1 MIKRHTTFYVSK
13 IKPLNFCGK
22 EIGHMVEGSSFEP
35 PFEIEPTEGEHD
47 FNKCDNCKKNLNE
60 LKERLTI
67 KFNGNGTN
75 KKAFP
80 FCCTGHSN
88 LENIKEFNRAY
99 FVNVPEMVAKKFIYT
114 NQHIT
119 NNHSSE
125 NWYKK
130 ITDYIYCVVE
140 SFGEMPTGCGE
151 SLYLSDYFYH
161 ITYMLKKNKDVPTD
175 KKNRILEYINSYFLP
190 NKKPETD
197 FHILLNT
204 HEKWLKEFP
213 FELKNYFGNLKQ
225 HFEKHLPLLNGN
237 IEVNIYSGL
246 AKAKLHTESSLIEAL
261 INLTK
266 ELLNKINVRELV
278 EQGIISD
285 LNKHRFELESESL
298 RIDTDKITKD
308 FSKGELQ
315 YIKALKKWL
324 QLHKEYFK
332 EITPLLKAL
341 PPQPIENNGNVLA
354 ITNNFDSIKII
365 DVYNHFKKGLV
376 EKRYLTEGELISYLK
391 AAFEQMAVPE
401 TLFKIKDAPTK
412 FKTMK
417 VFHEYYKNIAGKPHG
432 KQKKYA
438 ALLGNYFEGFTTDNV
453 STNFNK

>member
-1 MIKRHTTFYVSK
+1 MNNPFIEIDAEHFTKPAFE
-13 IKPLNFCGK
+13 IKPIDGYEAPENFPNCCNFHKSIFEEAKGWFETDPTCNPLK
-22 EIGHMVEGSSFEP
+22 VVQQLSYTEHHISKQIEI
-35 PFEIEPTEGEHD
+35 TD
-47 FNKCDNCKKNLNE
+47 
-60 LKERLTI
+60 
-67 KFNGNGTN
+67 
-75 KKAFP
+75 
-80 FCCTGHSN
+80 
-88 LENIKEFNRAY
+88 
-99 FVNVPEMVAKKFIYT
+99 
-114 NQHIT
+114 
-119 NNHSSE
+119 
-125 NWYKK
+125 WYKD
-130 ITDYIYCVVE
+130 ITDYIEANVW
-140 SFGEMPTGCGE
+140 SFGQPTTGFH
-151 SLYLSDYFYH
+151 LYLDKVKQY
-161 ITYMLKKNKDVPTD
+161 IIQTKTGLPED
-175 KKNRILEYINSYFLP
+175 KKQRLIEYIESQLNPVENTQTHSKE
-190 NKKPETD
+190 NAKTD
-197 FHILLNT
+197 FNILYST
-204 HEKWLKEFP
+204 YQKWLKEFP
-213 FELKNYFGNLKQ
+213 FELNSYFGNLKQ
-225 HFEKHLPLLNGN
+225 HFEKQLPFLSGKPVL
-237 IEVNIYSGL
+237 NIYLGL
-246 AKAKLHTESSLIEAL
+246 AKATLHTESSLIEAL

-278 EQGIISD
+278 EQDIISD
-285 LNKHRFELESESL
+285 LNKHRFELESERL
-298 RIDTDKITKD
+298 RIATDEITKD
-308 FSKGELQ
+308 FTKGELQ

-376 EKRYLTEGELISYLK
+376 EKKYLTESDLISYLK

-417 VFHEYYKNIAGKPHG
+417 VFHEYYKNVAGKPHG